1 LLFFALLLTT
11 FLIGTEG
18 GRDVPKK
25 DAVYSPQTFLGLGL
39 GWPFL
44 GGCPFSGFPGGLG
57 LGGLIPGLG
66 GLIPGLGGRIPGLG
80 GLIPGI
86 GGGQPGPK
94 ASIPGLGG
102 LIPGIGGGQP
112 GPKANINGV
121 ESTPP

>member
-1 LLFFALLLTT
+1 MEMMSMEKTAKALLFFALLLTT

-66 GLIPGLGGRIPGLG
+66 GL
-80 GLIPGI
+80 
-86 GGGQPGPK
+86 Q
-94 ASIPGLGG
+94 ASEAVFQVWEALF
-102 LIPGIGGGQP
+102 LVSEAASRVLKLVFQ
-112 GPKANINGV
+112 V
-121 ESTPP
+121 